1 MTIEPRVHQAFVDAA
16 AALASSGIDH
26 ALVGALARAVWA
38 RPRASTDVDFA
49 VAYDPERL
57 PLLYEA
63 LTRARFERTM
73 ELRAASEKDELPE
86 LSVWRSPSGVRVD
99 FLVTH
104 TPFEQEALS
113 RRVSAIVGP
122 VHTFVVSPED
132 LIVYK
137 LLAGRPK
144 DWDDMADVVATRAAA
159 GQQLDWAYIQRWAEA
174 WGVEER
180 LERLRAEAVTDR

>member
-1 MTIEPRVHQAFVDAA
+1 
-16 AALASSGIDH
+16 
-26 ALVGALARAVWA
+26 LVGALARAVWA

-86 LSVWRSPSGVRVD
+86 LSVD

>member
-57 PLLYEA
+57 PL
-63 LTRARFERTM
+63 TRARFERTM

-104 TPFEQEALS
+104 TPFEQEAHPALGGGLGC
-113 RRVSAIVGP
+113 RGA
-122 VHTFVVSPED
+122 
-132 LIVYK
+132 
-137 LLAGRPK
+137 A
-144 DWDDMADVVATRAAA
+144 RAAA
-159 GQQLDWAYIQRWAEA
+159 RRGRHGSMRPSTASATSVSSVSVGGGS
-174 WGVEER
+174 WG
-180 LERLRAEAVTDR
+180 AV